1 MIVDLTV
8 PADPRLVEADNF
20 TGFHGVAARSATF
33 ATLASGFTIAAE
45 HLWVP
50 VTATCTTRFSDVQEL
65 VAGTAGR
72 ALLETGD
79 MSKGVFW
86 AGMVQGPIHDTS
98 AAPSRSGGSW
108 PTPRRSCAT
117 ALAACWREAG
127 LWSKA
132 IEHDRWRSPRRPSR
146 FNAVAIGGR
155 EV

>member
-8 PADPRLVEADNF
+8 PADPRLVEADTF

-33 ATLASGFTIAAE
+33 ATLASGFTIDAE

-72 ALLETGD
+72 ALLEPGD

-86 AGMVQGPIHDTS
+86 AGMVQGPIHDT
-98 AAPSRSGGSW
+98 P
-108 PTPRRSCAT
+108 SCAELIGRIVADAEAIVRDRLGSMLAGSG
-117 ALAACWREAG
+117 ALVK
-127 LWSKA
+127 S
-132 IEHDRWRSPRRPSR
+132 D
-146 FNAVAIGGR
+146 
-155 EV
+155 